1 MNGDI
6 DVGDDLGHAVDLILD
21 TNILSEVTKQ
31 QPDGTVLRWLDGLD
45 EDRTFISV
53 LSIAEISRGVAL
65 LDDGKRKGA
74 LKDWLTQD
82 LPQRF
87 EHRVLP
93 ANEQVARAWGDLMG
107 LAKRCGRGMSSMDGL
122 IAATAVAHNV
132 ILSTRNTK
140 DFNGFGIEL
149 VDPWTTG
156 QEGHDDLLRMRRS
169 VHLQT
174 SSRLSQTPNSTPKHM

>member
-21 TNILSEVTKQ
+21 TNVLSEVTIQ

-82 LPQRF
+82 LP
-87 EHRVLP
+87 
-93 ANEQVARAWGDLMG
+93 
-107 LAKRCGRGMSSMDGL
+107 
-122 IAATAVAHNV
+122 
-132 ILSTRNTK
+132 
-140 DFNGFGIEL
+140 
-149 VDPWTTG
+149 
-156 QEGHDDLLRMRRS
+156 
-169 VHLQT
+169 
-174 SSRLSQTPNSTPKHM
+174 